1 MKRSHALA
9 LVVALVA
16 IAVLPNFLK
25 SYGVYLMTLFCV
37 YLMATMGLNLTVGYA
52 GQMSL
57 GHAAFFGIGAYH
69 AAILLKLGWPFLA
82 VLPVAA
88 LACFIVGL
96 ALGFPAL
103 RVQHHYLAF
112 ATLGFNVLVY
122 LVMRN
127 EEKVTGGTFGISGI
141 PRPSLF
147 GYSLDGSLA
156 FFYFTFVSVLVLGLV
171 LWWLLRSPWGR
182 AFAALRDNPI
192 RAESL
197 GINITAYT
205 LLAFAIGA
213 ACAGIGG
220 VYFAALVQ
228 FIEPA
233 PFHVSA
239 SLTMLLAIIVG
250 GSGRFFGPVLGTV
263 VVVLLP
269 EWLRFMQ
276 NWYLAVFGFAVVALM
291 IWLPGGLLSIPERF
305 AKGADEMTA
314 AREIS
319 RSEGH
324 AQGLRRDQG
333 RRRRHDVGGPR
344 RDRRRDR
351 TERLGQDDALQQ
363 HPGPDQADLGRGR
376 VLRRGRHRHVAARV
390 VAARRRAHLPDA
402 AGLRQAV
409 GARQPDRR
417 RAGVQGLAARPAAG
431 EARCR
436 PRAPRRRDDR
446 ALPAEARRGR
456 ARRNAV
462 LRPAKAHRH
471 RDGVHGRAA
480 ARAAGRAL
488 RRRQSEPRRPAAR
501 APGPIEQD
509 ARAAASSS
517 SSTTWIS

>member
-1 MKRSHALA
+1 MNRNRAIA

-69 AAILLKLGWPFLA
+69 AAILLKLGWPILA

-88 LACFIVGL
+88 IDCFIVGL

-147 GYSLDGSLA
+147 GYSFDGSLA

-233 PFHVSA
+233 PFHVAA

-305 AKGADEMTA
+305 A
-314 AREIS
+314 R
-319 RSEGH
+319 
-324 AQGLRRDQG
+324 Q
-333 RRRRHDVGGPR
+333 
-344 RDRRRDR
+344 R
-351 TERLGQDDALQQ
+351 T
-363 HPGPDQADLGRGR
+363 
-376 VLRRGRHRHVAARV
+376 
-390 VAARRRAHLPDA
+390 
-402 AGLRQAV
+402 
-409 GARQPDRR
+409 
-417 RAGVQGLAARPAAG
+417 
-431 EARCR
+431 
-436 PRAPRRRDDR
+436 
-446 ALPAEARRGR
+446 
-456 ARRNAV
+456 
-462 LRPAKAHRH
+462 K
-471 RDGVHGRAA
+471 
-480 ARAAGRAL
+480 
-488 RRRQSEPRRPAAR
+488 
-501 APGPIEQD
+501 
-509 ARAAASSS
+509 
-517 SSTTWIS
+517 